1 MTGQTRRW
9 NGWGFAD
16 VTFTLPDAA
25 RTWLSHRLGDGEA
38 MAAVAEAAILLPDA
52 RPVGD
57 LGAAVASDP
66 SRRLRHACGASFPDL
81 VALRTGTV
89 TAFPDAVA
97 FPETAG
103 EVAAVLRA
111 ATAAG
116 VRVVV
121 RGGGTSVVGGVTVVP
136 DDRPVVVLSLDRLS
150 GLTSLDPV
158 SRLAGFGAGTLGP
171 AVEAALAPHG
181 LRLGHEPQSFELSSV
196 GGWVATRSAGQR
208 STGIGKIDELVAG
221 LEVATV
227 DGLWR
232 LPALPASAAGPE
244 LRRLIVGSEGRF
256 GVITEATLRVRP
268 LPMHEDGVVVLM
280 PGWEAGVTVCR
291 ELVQAGVAV
300 EVLRLSDPTETS
312 FAQTLIHM
320 SPVAARVSGLLFRT
334 KRFREG
340 CALLLGWTGT
350 PAEVRSARL
359 AAAEIWRAHGG
370 LAVGRGGWR
379 RWRGDRFHHPY
390 LRDTLLGQGWGV
402 DTFETAATWSDL
414 PALHAS
420 VRAALDEAGRSSGL
434 GVAVLCHLSH
444 AYADGASH
452 YFTFFWPLRAGHAV
466 ADWRALKEAAT
477 RGLLA
482 AGGTLTHHHGVGTM
496 HAPYLADE
504 IGPHGLHVLRAVAAA
519 SDPAG
524 TLNPGVLIGGRE
536 DRGQGTGNRGL
547 EDRGQGTGD
556 WGQGDRTQDES
567 GLQSAEGR
575 ADCPPSPV
583 PRPPGGRE
591 GD

>member
-9 NGWGFAD
+9 NGWGFDD
-16 VTFTLPDAA
+16 VTFTLPDVA
-25 RTWLSHRLGDGEA
+25 RGWLSCRLGDGEA
-38 MAAVAEAAILLPDA
+38 MTAVDEADVAVPDA

-57 LGAAVASDP
+57 LGAAVVSNPAQ
-66 SRRLRHACGASFPDL
+66 RLRHACGASLPDL

-89 TAFPDAVA
+89 AAFPDAVA
-97 FPETAG
+97 FPETAC

-111 ATAAG
+111 AAATG

-121 RGGGTSVVGGVTVVP
+121 RGGGTSVVGGVTVAP
-136 DDRPVVVLSLDRLS
+136 DDRPVVVLSLERLS

-158 SRLAGFGAGTLGP
+158 SRLAGFAAGTLGP

-221 LEVATV
+221 LEVATA

-232 LPALPASAAGPE
+232 LPAQPASAAGPE
-244 LRRLIVGSEGRF
+244 LRRLVLGSEGRF
-256 GVITEATLRVRP
+256 GVVTEATLRVRP
-268 LPMHEDGVVVLM
+268 LAPYEDGVVVLM
-280 PGWEAGVTVCR
+280 PAWESGVTACR
-291 ELVQAGVAV
+291 ELVQGGVPI

-312 FAQTLIHM
+312 FAQTLIHL
-320 SPVAARVSGLLFRT
+320 SPVAARVSRLLFRT
-334 KRFREG
+334 TRFREG
-340 CALLLGWTGT
+340 CALLLGWAGT
-350 PAEVRSARL
+350 PGEVRSARL

-379 RWRGDRFHHPY
+379 RWRNDRFHHPY
-390 LRDTLLGQGWGV
+390 LRDTLLGEGWGV

-414 PALHAS
+414 PALHAG

-452 YFTFFWPLRAGHAV
+452 YFTFLWPLRAGRAV
-466 ADWRALKEAAT
+466 ADWRVLKEAAT
-477 RGLLA
+477 RGLLT

-504 IGPHGLHVLRAVAAA
+504 IGQHGLRVLRAVAAA
-519 SDPAG
+519 SDPAA
-524 TLNPGVLIGGRE
+524 TLNPGVLLGGHATP
-536 DRGQGTGNRGL
+536 GA
-547 EDRGQGTGD
+547 
-556 WGQGDRTQDES
+556 
-567 GLQSAEGR
+567 SAE
-575 ADCPPSPV
+575 PV
-583 PRPPGGRE
+583 SSRTPDPGPRTPGGRE